1 MNINQDV
8 KQKFL
13 DVELKFQ
20 KTPKLFIQE
29 RFMEMPDPVHMEDF
43 HNNEKKEE
51 EFHIEPTI
59 ELCYKPDT
67 TLNNKPSAYYIL
79 AYL

>member
-1 MNINQDV
+1 MNQEV
-8 KQKFL
+8 KQELL

-20 KTPKLFIQE
+20 KTPKLFNQE
-29 RFMEMPDPVHMEDF
+29 RFMEMLDPLHVEDF

-59 ELCYKPDT
+59 ELGFTPDT
-67 TLNNKPSAYYIL
+67 TLNNRPSAYYIL